1 MKRLNKIMLTGLMYS
16 SFALSAQST
25 MSLSQFIDM
34 ADDYS
39 LDVKKT
45 RFEKGAAD
53 DRLNQAYAA
62 YWPKVDLIAKT
73 TNQRKWQSEN
83 YQTSTDQ
90 KSQVNAALLMTL
102 YDFGVREARV
112 DEAKFGQKS
121 GEFKLFLQ
129 KEILYYDVF
138 TAYVQYD
145 FALQSYQLAQDY
157 LTHVSDLQ
165 KLINQRVSAG
175 FSAYSDRVRGELA
188 LSEAQSRVKI
198 ASQNLTDTRIAL
210 KNLTGYSPDAVSSLL
225 SKPFTFHQD
234 VNQITFNSTH
244 QNPSLEMLR
253 SNVNMNAAKVE
264 AQQSERYPT
273 IQLFGTYRADLH
285 RENFPGSE
293 AYVQMS
299 VPLTDGGLLRARV
312 SEAVNNH
319 EAAKITLEMA
329 YRDLDK
335 RQQDF
340 INLYQSAK
348 GRLSIDLQSQAQAQH
363 TLDIYQS
370 EFSMG
375 SRPLTD
381 LINAQKD
388 LLNINTEVLNDKMS
402 AYIAVLSLYN
412 LNGDT
417 LNGIETLTK

>member
-1 MKRLNKIMLTGLMYS
+1 MVLIGFFYS
-16 SFALSAQST
+16 SFALSVQST
-25 MSLSQFIDM
+25 MSVSQFIDM

-39 LDVKKT
+39 LDVK
-45 RFEKGAAD
+45 RSGYEKRMAD
-53 DRLNQAYAA
+53 DRLDQAYAA

-73 TNQRKWQSEN
+73 ENKRQWASED
-83 YQTSTDQ
+83 YQASTDQ
-90 KSQVNAALLMTL
+90 QSQVNAALLLTL
-102 YDFGVREARV
+102 YDFGGREAQV
-112 DEAKFGQKS
+112 DAARYGQES
-121 GEFKLFLQ
+121 SEFKLFLQ

-145 FALQSYQLAQDY
+145 FALQNYRLSQEYQNN
-157 LTHVSDLQ
+157 VSNLQ

-188 LSEAQSRVKI
+188 LSEAQSRVKM
-198 ASQNLTDTRIAL
+198 ANQNLINTRIAL
-210 KNLTGYSPDAVSSLL
+210 KNLTGHTPDEVTSLL
-225 SKPFTFHQD
+225 NRAFTFNQD
-234 VNQITFNSTH
+234 VNKIIFNGHNKNS
-244 QNPSLEMLR
+244 SIEMLR
-253 SNVNMNAAKVE
+253 ANVNMNAAKIE
-264 AQQSERYPT
+264 SQQAERYPT
-273 IQLFGTYRADLH
+273 IQLYGTYRTDFN

-293 AYVQMS
+293 AYIQMT

-319 EAAKITLEMA
+319 QASKITLEMA

-340 INLYQSAK
+340 INVYQSAK
-348 GRLSIDLQSQAQAQH
+348 ERLSIDLQSQAQAKR

-370 EFSMG
+370 EFSLG

-381 LINAQKD
+381 LINTQKD
-388 LLNINTEVLNDKMS
+388 VMNINSEILNDKMS
-402 AYIAVLSLYN
+402 AYIAALSLYN